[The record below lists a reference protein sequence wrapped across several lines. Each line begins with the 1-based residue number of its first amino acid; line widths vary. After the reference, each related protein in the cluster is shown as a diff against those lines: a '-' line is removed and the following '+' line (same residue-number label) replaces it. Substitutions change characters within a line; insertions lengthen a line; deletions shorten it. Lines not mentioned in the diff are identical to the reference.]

1 MGKEQR
7 RVYMCSQ
14 CNGAQVIMKWKR
26 ADLTAGPEVQE
37 IQTAEDCPTCDGAGQ
52 ILGPSA

>member
-7 RVYMCSQ
+7 RVYTCSQ

-26 ADLTAGPEVQE
+26 ADLTGGPEVQE